1 MGRLSCRENNVG
13 QQRYKK
19 MRKKKGGGLQHSA
32 ALLYGLLVGTAGFEP
47 ATT

>member
-1 MGRLSCRENNVG
+1 MEN
-13 QQRYKK
+13 
-19 MRKKKGGGLQHSA
+19 KKGGGLGSA